1 MRVNS
6 IKIKIMS
13 PIIVL
18 SIVLIAMFVFTKS
31 LVAMQESAMLKQSK
45 TYFEAVA
52 TVLNADRDLYQAR
65 LAKEKLLNGEGDFD
79 ANRADFTEN
88 AQQVISRFHKYREYL
103 QEEPELITPFK
114 QFDSTFQEWQ
124 TNSNQIID
132 QINQNTQRSQRIKL
146 IDQEFLQVR
155 ALFDQAGEDL
165 RQHVRQREFS
175 DASVMTHYVEAIAV
189 VLNADRD
196 FYQARLALQ
205 RIVDG
210 LGNLD
215 DNKKD
220 FEENVAQALNR
231 FHRFRAYLADEYSLI
246 APYETMDDQLNQ
258 WLINARELIK
268 SPAVQNNYALST
280 MLQKTDAQFEKIRDE
295 LDQAGELVR
304 DKSRHMIEET
314 QEKIQFMQNLA
325 IAIIA
330 SAFFASFI
338 FGYFVAHKLTL
349 SVKLI
354 TQRIKEI
361 SEGNGDLTARIHSDR
376 KDELGDLSKEFDGFV
391 ERLRTIISVI
401 QSKSHALGG
410 TTDQLNQVSNSI
422 NNVSHGLGQ
431 TSDSIVSTSSEM
443 TMSNQQMADVA
454 RDTADEASN
463 SSQITHQGVEVVN
476 TSNKAI
482 TNLVSDIEV
491 ALKCATALEKSA
503 EDIGSVLEVI
513 RGIAEQTNLL
523 ALNAA
528 IEAARAG
535 EQGRGFAV
543 VADEVRTLAN
553 RTQECTNEID
563 TMMGVLRDKVQ
574 ESSESIR
581 KSRRNA
587 ESTVDNFEQVIS
599 VFDTLTDSFK
609 RVLGL
614 SEQTSQATQEQADVS
629 NEINQS
635 LIALKSQTD
644 EVQSISE
651 HIKSQSNEIS
661 ALYQELDSQVGR
673 FKVN

>member
-1 MRVNS
+1 MIRS
-6 IKIKIMS
+6 LAS
-13 PIIVL
+13 
-18 SIVLIAMFVFTKS
+18 FKS
-31 LVAMQESAMLKQSK
+31 S
-45 TYFEAVA
+45 
-52 TVLNADRDLYQAR
+52 LN
-65 LAKEKLLNGEGDFD
+65 
-79 ANRADFTEN
+79 
-88 AQQVISRFHKYREYL
+88 
-103 QEEPELITPFK
+103 
-114 QFDSTFQEWQ
+114 
-124 TNSNQIID
+124 
-132 QINQNTQRSQRIKL
+132 SQRIQAL
-146 IDQEFLQVR
+146 DDEFLKVR
-155 ALFDQAGEDL
+155 ALFDEAGEAL
-165 RQHVRQREFS
+165 RTHVRQLELE

-205 RIVDG
+205 QIMDG
-210 LGNLD
+210 LGDLEE
-215 DNKKD
+215 NKQA
-220 FEENVAQALNR
+220 FEENAAQALNR
-231 FHRFRAYLADEYSLI
+231 FHRFRAYLSDEYTLI
-246 APYETMDDQLNQ
+246 APYESLDSQFNNWVMH
-258 WLINARELIK
+258 ARAFIE
-268 SPAVQNNYALST
+268 SPEIQNNYELST
-280 MLQKTDAQFEKIRDE
+280 AVKRTDLQFEKIRDE
-295 LDQAGELVR
+295 LDRAGEAVR
-304 DKSRHMIEET
+304 EKSRHMVEET
-314 QEKIQFMQNLA
+314 QNHIKLMQEMA
-325 IAIIA
+325 ITVITGCFIA
-330 SAFFASFI
+330 SLI
-338 FGYFVAHKLTL
+338 FGYFVAHRLTL
-349 SVKLI
+349 SVRLI
-354 TQRIKEI
+354 SQRIKEI
-361 SEGNGDLTARIHSDR
+361 SEGNGDLTARILSPR
-376 KDELGDLSKEFDGFV
+376 KDELGDLSKEFDGFL
-391 ERLRTIISVI
+391 ERLQTIISVI

-410 TTDQLNQVSNSI
+410 TTDQLNRVSDSI
-422 NNVSHGLGQ
+422 NNVSHGLGR

-454 RDTADEASN
+454 RDTAEEASH
-463 SSQITHQGVEVVN
+463 SREITHQGVEVVN

-491 ALKCATALEKSA
+491 TLQCATALEKSA

-587 ESTVDNFEQVIS
+587 ESTVDNFDQVIS
-599 VFDTLTDSFK
+599 VFDSLTESFK
-609 RVLGL
+609 RVQAL

-651 HIKSQSNEIS
+651 HIKTQSDEIS
-661 ALYQELDSQVGR
+661 ALYQELDSQVGS